1 MTRYKTLKYT
11 NSLVVALFTTQ
22 KEYKSGL
29 IHSMLNQY
37 LSKNPSSQFSFDW
50 HIVFDQGEE
59 GDYKDLLNF
68 SNHQN
73 IKNIFIHS
81 LRIKDKD
88 NSYSREYRS
97 PYRIMLEYK
106 RLGKPWLGNTCG
118 ANNLFFNGM
127 DYMQMQNYKNILLLE
142 SDTQPLKNLWFD
154 SLLEKC
160 EHETFLILGSIYKG
174 NQVIND
180 PSGII
185 KNHLNGVA
193 IYKNCV
199 ELSLILK
206 DAKIFILANTRLCD
220 KALKVED
227 CKPESLNFYMNYDV
241 SIYHQSQSQKY
252 EKHKS
257 LFKNC
262 EFITNTSLPEDAGI
276 SIKEIKA
283 KYPETIILHKKRSL
297 NEAQTLLPVYY
308 HIAKNAGTY
317 VLSATSFLLDQHLK
331 SKDKQE
337 DWCKVQAAIDFPS
350 GNKCTVFIGLKNSG
364 VNYWHELYYHSKI
377 ASTPYH
383 KLDIGGTYPN
393 DSNWTNLEYAQK
405 LRENAVTALHKK
417 FPQAKTYKDYQVLH
431 EETIPLKIKKSSEFS
446 PEEFLSFIQNN
457 KTFIFAV
464 LIEPR
469 NSGSSFIKSQL
480 VGWDDNLEFI
490 DKICELHNRK
500 QINFLTLREPF
511 SRAKSLYNYTQSSD
525 SDHDLLC
532 DQITA
537 QTFQSYIDSGEIEDS
552 WLIRQLLSLGWN
564 KSINQTHYDLA
575 IKKLQDFYIQDIS
588 SVDSLIE
595 KMFLAAYNLS
605 FSQVPKN
612 YLNKNQSTKT
622 NTLKFDQLSPD
633 LQQKFLDRTRWD
645 RKVYKHFIK

>member
-22 KEYKSGL
+22 KEYQSGL

-59 GDYKDLLNF
+59 EDYKDLLNF

-88 NSYSREYRS
+88 NFYSRDYRS
-97 PYRIMLEYK
+97 PYYIMSEYK

-174 NQVIND
+174 NQAIND

-220 KALKVED
+220 QALKAED
-227 CKPESLNFYMNYDV
+227 CKLEGLNFYMNYDI

-252 EKHKS
+252 EKYKS

-283 KYPETIILHKKRSL
+283 KYPQTIILHKK
-297 NEAQTLLPVYY
+297 
-308 HIAKNAGTY
+308 
-317 VLSATSFLLDQHLK
+317 
-331 SKDKQE
+331 
-337 DWCKVQAAIDFPS
+337 
-350 GNKCTVFIGLKNSG
+350 
-364 VNYWHELYYHSKI
+364 
-377 ASTPYH
+377 
-383 KLDIGGTYPN
+383 
-393 DSNWTNLEYAQK
+393 
-405 LRENAVTALHKK
+405 
-417 FPQAKTYKDYQVLH
+417 
-431 EETIPLKIKKSSEFS
+431 
-446 PEEFLSFIQNN
+446 
-457 KTFIFAV
+457 
-464 LIEPR
+464 
-469 NSGSSFIKSQL
+469 
-480 VGWDDNLEFI
+480 
-490 DKICELHNRK
+490 
-500 QINFLTLREPF
+500 
-511 SRAKSLYNYTQSSD
+511 
-525 SDHDLLC
+525 
-532 DQITA
+532 
-537 QTFQSYIDSGEIEDS
+537 
-552 WLIRQLLSLGWN
+552 
-564 KSINQTHYDLA
+564 
-575 IKKLQDFYIQDIS
+575 
-588 SVDSLIE
+588 
-595 KMFLAAYNLS
+595 
-605 FSQVPKN
+605 
-612 YLNKNQSTKT
+612 
-622 NTLKFDQLSPD
+622 
-633 LQQKFLDRTRWD
+633 
-645 RKVYKHFIK
+645 

>member
-331 SKDKQE
+331 SKSPQE
-337 DWCKVQAAIDFPS
+337 ECGKIQASINFPS
-350 GNKCTVFIGLKNSG
+350 GNKCTVFLGGPGLHD
-364 VNYWHELYYHSKI
+364 YLALHYHAKI

-393 DSNWTNLEYAQK
+393 NSNWTNLEYAQK

-464 LIEPR
+464 LIEPQ
-469 NSGSSFIKSQL
+469 NSGSSFVKSEL
-480 VGWDDNLEFI
+480 IGWEDNLEFI
-490 DKICELHNRK
+490 NEICERYNRK
-500 QINFLTLREPF
+500 PINFLTLREPF
-511 SRAKSLYNYTQSSD
+511 SRANSLFHYLTSSD
-525 SDHDLLC
+525 SDHELVRDE
-532 DQITA
+532 IA
-537 QTFQSYIDSGEIEDS
+537 SSTFEQYIESEELEDS
-552 WLIRQLLSLGWN
+552 WLIRQVLCLKWSDPIDEG
-564 KSINQTHYDLA
+564 HYNIA
-575 IKKLQDFYIQDIS
+575 IEKLKEFYIKDITQ
-588 SVDSLIE
+588 VDYLIE
-595 KMFLAAYNLS
+595 EIFSKSYNLS
-605 FSQVPKN
+605 FSKAPES
-612 YLNKNQSTKT
+612 YLNRNKSSKI
-622 NTLKFDQLSPD
+622 NTLQFNQLPPK

-645 RKVYKHFIK
+645 KKLYNRLTQ

>member
-59 GDYKDLLNF
+59 EDYKDLLNF

-88 NSYSREYRS
+88 NFYSREYRS
-97 PYRIMLEYK
+97 PYWIMLEYK

-206 DAKIFILANTRLCD
+206 DAKIFILNNTRLCD

-227 CKPESLNFYMNYDV
+227 CKPESLNFYMNYDI

-262 EFITNTSLPEDAGI
+262 EFITNTSLPEDTGI

-283 KYPETIILHKKRSL
+283 KYPQTIILHKKPSFKDQ
-297 NEAQTLLPVYY
+297 QTLLPVYY

-331 SKDKQE
+331 SKSPQE
-337 DWCKVQAAIDFPS
+337 ECGKIQASINFPS
-350 GNKCTVFIGLKNSG
+350 GNKCTVFLGGPGLHD
-364 VNYWHELYYHSKI
+364 YLALHYHAKI

-393 DSNWTNLEYAQK
+393 NSNWTNLEYAQK

-417 FPQAKTYKDYQVLH
+417 FPQAKTYQDYQVLY
-431 EETIPLKIKKSSEFS
+431 EETIPLKIKKTSEFS

-469 NSGSSFIKSQL
+469 NSGSSFVKSEL
-480 VGWDDNLEFI
+480 IGWEDNLEFI
-490 DKICELHNRK
+490 NEICERHNR
-500 QINFLTLREPF
+500 QPINFLTLREPF
-511 SRAKSLYNYTQSSD
+511 SRANSLFHYLTSSD
-525 SDHDLLC
+525 SDHELVRDE
-532 DQITA
+532 IA
-537 QTFQSYIDSGEIEDS
+537 SSTFEQYIESEELEDS
-552 WLIRQLLSLGWN
+552 WLIRQVLCLKWSDPIDEG
-564 KSINQTHYDLA
+564 HYNIA
-575 IKKLQDFYIQDIS
+575 IEKLKEFYIKDITQ
-588 SVDSLIE
+588 VDYLIE
-595 KMFLAAYNLS
+595 EIFSKSYNLS
-605 FSQVPKN
+605 FSKAPES
-612 YLNKNQSTKT
+612 YLNRNKSSKI
-622 NTLKFDQLSPD
+622 NTLQFNQLPPR

-645 RKVYKHFIK
+645 KKLYNRLTQ

>member
-262 EFITNTSLPEDAGI
+262 EFITNTSLPEDSGI

-331 SKDKQE
+331 SKSPQE
-337 DWCKVQAAIDFPS
+337 ECGKIQASINFPS
-350 GNKCTVFIGLKNSG
+350 GNKCTVFLGGPGLHD
-364 VNYWHELYYHSKI
+364 YLALHYHAKI

-393 DSNWTNLEYAQK
+393 NSNWTNLEYAQK

-417 FPQAKTYKDYQVLH
+417 FPQAKTYQDYQVLY
-431 EETIPLKIKKSSEFS
+431 EETIPLKIKKTSEFS

-469 NSGSSFIKSQL
+469 NSGSSFVKSEL
-480 VGWDDNLEFI
+480 IGWEDNLEFI
-490 DKICELHNRK
+490 NEICERHNR
-500 QINFLTLREPF
+500 QPINFLTLREPF
-511 SRAKSLYNYTQSSD
+511 SRAKSLFHYLTSSD
-525 SDHDLLC
+525 SDHELVRDE
-532 DQITA
+532 IA
-537 QTFQSYIDSGEIEDS
+537 SSTFEQYIESEELEDS
-552 WLIRQLLSLGWN
+552 WLIRQVLCLKWSDPIDEG
-564 KSINQTHYDLA
+564 HYNIA
-575 IKKLQDFYIQDIS
+575 IEKLKEFYIKDITQ
-588 SVDSLIE
+588 VDYLIE
-595 KMFLAAYNLS
+595 EIFSKSYNLS
-605 FSQVPKN
+605 FSKAPES
-612 YLNKNQSTKT
+612 YLNRNKSSKI
-622 NTLKFDQLSPD
+622 NTLQFNQLPPR

-645 RKVYKHFIK
+645 KKLYNRLTQ